1 MPFSGERASLFW
13 WTRLR
18 NYNSAGK
25 AAFQLTAWIENVFWG
40 IWCRVGGDAAVADRF
55 CRLDLSLCLPFV
67 SLSMHKCC
75 VHCTVLCMCYQTLIR
90 AHLYA
95 SMKGILRLSLISG
108 KRCSL
113 MEQRKKNS
121 KNAACC
127 FHRPPS
133 QAAIILIFR
142 GGAVSRSWQS
152 CCIESRGWGLY
163 KVLQDAFFCSWFLP
177 WDTEHKQCWGYW
189 SKDKIYPGHTVPQS
203 CTTEFTTSFRKKMN
217 FNEASLHPIIILK

>member
-113 MEQRKKNS
+113 MEQREKKQQ
-121 KNAACC
+121 KCC
-127 FHRPPS
+127 MLLS
-133 QAAIILIFR
+133 QTTITSCDYLDLQR
-142 GGAVSRSWQS
+142 RSSQQ
-152 CCIESRGWGLY
+152 ELTVLLY
-163 KVLQDAFFCSWFLP
+163 R
-177 WDTEHKQCWGYW
+177 E
-189 SKDKIYPGHTVPQS
+189 
-203 CTTEFTTSFRKKMN
+203 
-217 FNEASLHPIIILK
+217 